1 MKILKKILISLLV
14 LVVLLFIIGLFVKK
28 EYTVERQITINK
40 PKQEVFDYVKF
51 LKNQND
57 FSKWAQTDPG
67 MKKEYIG
74 TDGTVGFI
82 SAWDSEHKHVGKGE
96 QEIVK
101 IDDGNRIDFAL
112 RFIRPMEDNADAY
125 MITEQAPENQTT
137 VKWGVHGKMNY
148 PMNVM
153 LLFMNMDKMLGADLE
168 TGLNNLKKLLEKPM

>member
-1 MKILKKILISLLV
+1 MKIVKKILIGLLV
-14 LVVLLFIIGLFVKK
+14 IVVLLFIIGIFVKK

-40 PKQEVFDYVKF
+40 PKQEVFDYVKL
-51 LKNQND
+51 LKNQD
-57 FSKWAQTDPG
+57 HFSKWALVDPG
-67 MKKEYIG
+67 MKKEYKG

-82 SAWDSEHKHVGKGE
+82 SAWDSDNKDVGKGE

-101 IDDGNRIDFAL
+101 IEDGTRLDFAL
-112 RFIRPMEDNADAY
+112 RFIKPMEGNADAY
-125 MITEQAPENQTT
+125 MITEQAAENQTT

-168 TGLNNLKKLLEKPM
+168 IGLNNLKSLLEKPM